1 VHWWVWIVAGALL
14 LASELMVPSDFFLVF
29 LGVAAL
35 AVGLL
40 GLAGLDA
47 PVWGQ
52 WLLFGALS
60 LVLLVAVRGPLKR
73 RLPKT
78 DVRVDD
84 TLIGEIA
91 LIHEHLAAGAIG
103 HAELRG
109 TLWSARNDDATPL
122 EPGAR
127 ARVERVEGL
136 VLHVR
141 RTS

>member
-1 VHWWVWIVAGALL
+1 MGWWGWIVAGALL
-14 LASELMVPSDFFLVF
+14 LALELMVPTDFFVVF

-35 AVGLL
+35 IVGGV
-40 GLAGLDA
+40 GLAGLEL

-60 LVLLVAVRGPLKR
+60 LVLLLAVRGPLKR
-73 RLPKT
+73 RLPAG
-78 DVRVDD
+78 DPRVDD
-84 TLIGEIA
+84 TLVGEIA
-91 LIHEHLAAGAIG
+91 LIHEHLAAGATG
-103 HAELRG
+103 RAELRG
-109 TLWSARNDDATPL
+109 TQWTARNDEPTAL

-141 RTS
+141 RAS

>member
-14 LASELMVPSDFFLVF
+14 LASELMVPTDFFLVF

-35 AVGLL
+35 AVGLV
-40 GLAGLDA
+40 GLAGAGLPA
-47 PVWGQ
+47 WGQ
-52 WLLFGALS
+52 WLLFGTLA

-73 RLPKT
+73 RLPRSDT
-78 DVRVDD
+78 NVDD
-84 TLIGEIA
+84 TLVGEIA
-91 LIHEHLAAGAIG
+91 LVHETLAAGAVG
-103 HAELRG
+103 QVELRG
-109 TLWSARNDDATPL
+109 SRFTARNDDAAPL

-141 RTS
+141 RAG